1 MLATI
6 VAVYG
11 ASCFSF
17 PLLRRRAVSTNVM
30 EAPRIARVDM
40 PASLMEVEE
49 PLALE
54 AARNY
59 RAVELQVPSWVSPK
73 PIMTSFIAANSGTG
87 MAKRPPPLVLLHG
100 FDSSALEFRRL
111 LPLLSDAG
119 VEVYFVDLLG
129 WGFGGKEDVANF
141 SPEAKRQHLLAFWS
155 QHLQSRPMVL
165 GGASLGGGIA
175 MDFAVEHPEAVD
187 KLILINPQGFI
198 DGAPKV
204 GPLGPL
210 GIKVLGSWPLRWMA
224 NQMAYFDKPRYATDD
239 AVRVGRLH
247 VDTDGWEEASLDYL
261 NSGGYTLSPLVSQVQ
276 APTLMIWG
284 EEDEILDVKEQV
296 PRFQEEL
303 RCPVQL
309 QWIED
314 SGHVPHL
321 EKPTETAV
329 AIQAFLK
336 SKA

>member
-1 MLATI
+1 
-6 VAVYG
+6 
-11 ASCFSF
+11 
-17 PLLRRRAVSTNVM
+17 
-30 EAPRIARVDM
+30 
-40 PASLMEVEE
+40 
-49 PLALE
+49 
-54 AARNY
+54 
-59 RAVELQVPSWVSPK
+59 
-73 PIMTSFIAANSGTG
+73 
-87 MAKRPPPLVLLHG
+87 
-100 FDSSALEFRRL
+100 
-111 LPLLSDAG
+111 
-119 VEVYFVDLLG
+119 
-129 WGFGGKEDVANF
+129 
-141 SPEAKRQHLLAFWS
+141 
-155 QHLQSRPMVL
+155 MVL

-276 APTLMIWG
+276 AKTLMIWG

-321 EKPTETAV
+321 EKPTETAA

-336 SKA
+336 SKV